1 MYLYGA
7 SGHGKVIKEILDDAG
22 VDVNAFIDDDPSL
35 SNFFGLP
42 VFHKADELEPVI
54 VSIGKCD
61 VRRRV
66 AERLNCSFAKAIHS
80 SAIVSPSSTIGD
92 GSVVMQGAIIQ
103 ADVTVGQ
110 HCIINTKASVDHE
123 CVIEDFV
130 HIAPGSTLSGN
141 VHVGSGT
148 WIGAGTTVIQGIK
161 IGKNCFIGAGSVIV
175 KDVPDNSK
183 GYGVPFRVTET
194 LK

>member
-7 SGHGKVIKEILDDAG
+7 SGHGKVVKEILENAG
-22 VDVNAFIDDDPSL
+22 VEVKAYIDDDPTL
-35 SNFFGLP
+35 SRSFGLP
-42 VFHKADELEPVI
+42 VLHKSEGLEPMVVCIGRCDIRKKI
-54 VSIGKCD
+54 VES
-61 VRRRV
+61 
-66 AERLNCSFAKAIHS
+66 LNCKFATAIHS
-80 SAIVSPSSTIGD
+80 SAIVSPSAKIGE
-92 GSVVMQGAIIQ
+92 GSVVMQGAVIQ
-103 ADVTVGQ
+103 ADATIGK

-148 WIGAGTTVIQGIK
+148 WVGVGTTVIQGVK
-161 IGKNCFIGAGSVIV
+161 IGKNCLIGAGSVIIN
-175 KDVPDNSK
+175 DVPDNSK
-183 GYGVPFRVTET
+183 GYGVPFKVTDT

>member
-7 SGHGKVIKEILDDAG
+7 SGHGKVVKEILDDAG
-22 VDVNAFIDDDPSL
+22 IEVKAFIDDDLSL

-42 VFHKADELEPVI
+42 VLHNYDGCDPVI

-61 VRRRV
+61 IRKKIV
-66 AERLNCSFAKAIHS
+66 ERLNCKFATAIHS
-80 SAIVSPSSTIGD
+80 SAIVSQSSKIAEGT
-92 GSVVMQGAIIQ
+92 VVMQGVVIQ
-103 ADVTVGQ
+103 ADVAVGK
-110 HCIINTKASVDHE
+110 HCIINTKASIDHE

-130 HIAPGSTLSGN
+130 HIAPGVTISGN
-141 VHVGSGT
+141 VRVGSGT
-148 WIGAGTTVIQGIK
+148 WIGVGSSIIQGVK
-161 IGKNCFIGAGSVIV
+161 IGKNCFVGAGSVIV

-183 GYGVPFRVTET
+183 GYGVPFKVVET